1 MPGNSIT
8 RHKRAQINIPH
19 RLPARLALL
28 SLAFWTYLLIPQW
41 GLAKQETVWHRLDD
55 KGAATLELYFFWS
68 KTCPHCLRA
77 KPFVDWMDSVYPWLT
92 VHSFEVGEDADNR
105 ELFLGMARELKQP
118 SSAVPA
124 FMYCGQ
130 VHFGFSSDD
139 TTGKYLRE
147 EVLACKDRLEAGGKA
162 PEAAAE
168 APVVLPLIGEVN
180 PGRFS
185 LPVLTVILAGVDAF
199 NPCAFFILLFL
210 LSLLVHAQSRARM
223 LLVGAIFILTSGVVY
238 FAFMAAWLNV
248 FMAFGEIRW
257 VTLVAGMFAVLLA
270 IINIK
275 DYFLFRQGV
284 TLSIPES
291 AKAGLYQRVT
301 GLIRAERMPTLI
313 VGTLLL
319 AIAANAYELLC
330 TVGFPMLFTRVL
342 TLNALPMGT
351 YYLYLVFYNVIYV
364 LPLLTIVGVFTLT
377 LGSRKLSEAEG
388 RLLKLLSGLMMLGLG
403 LLLALAPERLD
414 HLLTALALPLGAVG
428 LTFLIHR
435 LSRGR
440 FGSRR

>member
-1 MPGNSIT
+1 
-8 RHKRAQINIPH
+8 
-19 RLPARLALL
+19 
-28 SLAFWTYLLIPQW
+28 
-41 GLAKQETVWHRLDD
+41 
-55 KGAATLELYFFWS
+55 
-68 KTCPHCLRA
+68 
-77 KPFVDWMDSVYPWLT
+77 
-92 VHSFEVGEDADNR
+92 
-105 ELFLGMARELKQP
+105 
-118 SSAVPA
+118 
-124 FMYCGQ
+124 
-130 VHFGFSSDD
+130 
-139 TTGKYLRE
+139 
-147 EVLACKDRLEAGGKA
+147 
-162 PEAAAE
+162 
-168 APVVLPLIGEVN
+168 
-180 PGRFS
+180 
-185 LPVLTVILAGVDAF
+185 
-199 NPCAFFILLFL
+199 
-210 LSLLVHAQSRARM
+210 
-223 LLVGAIFILTSGVVY
+223 VGAIFILTSGVVY

-291 AKAGLYQRVT
+291 AKPGLYQRVT